1 MVLLYVAVF
10 PKENLMFLSRAP
22 QEPRAPE
29 RLSREGVPRVSRE
42 PLERHTQAAVAIKS
56 RGRPRGSPAR
66 GPESVPR
73 APRDPLRPSAGGR
86 GDP

>member
-1 MVLLYVAVF
+1 M
-10 PKENLMFLSRAP
+10 ENLMFLSTAP

-29 RLSREGVPRVSRE
+29 RLSREGVPRVSRD

-66 GPESVPR
+66 VPR
-73 APRDPLRPSAGGR
+73 VSREPLEILFGRPQAAVATLKRIKTIGT
-86 GDP
+86 